1 MIYRN
6 KSVLKGKEISV
17 MESLTAKRIK
27 ISKKTKKL
35 YGFVHVWSQDDKI
48 MFYVKSINKVKD
60 FYNWNFGDVRGQLL
74 EQKTLLILK
83 YFCWGLFY

>member
-27 ISKKTKKL
+27 MLEDTGEL
-35 YGFVHVWSQDDKI
+35 HGFVNVSSQDDNK
-48 MFYVKSINKVKD
+48 MFFNKTKSNVNI
-60 FYNWNFGDVRGQLL
+60 FYNWNFNDVEANYVKKKL
-74 EQKTLLILK
+74 
-83 YFCWGLFY
+83 Y